1 MRSYENNCNQSRDG
15 IIFANATKD
24 MLVTNAGFAK
34 SRKTI
39 VRCQEWVK
47 LTNNRMTSK
56 ETFVRW
62 TFFTVGLIVLALGIA
77 MTIQAKNLGIGP
89 WDVFHYGL
97 FLQLG
102 LTIGSWAIISGLV
115 IIVFTSIAQ
124 RVIPQAGTILN
135 MLLLGI
141 FIDIFNFILTE
152 PATLPGQIAI
162 FVAGTVILG
171 YGIGI
176 YVSADLGAGP
186 RDSLM
191 LVVSEKTGWR
201 MSWVRNGMEVTV
213 LLLGWM
219 LGGPVGA
226 GTVLIAF
233 LLGPIVGFSLPQS
246 RGLLNFVLERGK
258 HDENFHKGAVRP
270 DDYDGTRQKVR

>member
-1 MRSYENNCNQSRDG
+1 
-15 IIFANATKD
+15 
-24 MLVTNAGFAK
+24 
-34 SRKTI
+34 
-39 VRCQEWVK
+39 
-47 LTNNRMTSK
+47 MTPK
-56 ETFVRW
+56 EKVVRW
-62 TFFTVGLIVLALGIA
+62 TFFTVGLIVLALGIS

-115 IIVFTSIAQ
+115 IIASVSIAQ
-124 RVIPQAGTILN
+124 RSIPQAGTILN
-135 MLLLGI
+135 MLLIGI
-141 FIDIFNFILTE
+141 FIDLFNFILTE

-162 FVAGTVILG
+162 FIAGTVVLG

-191 LVVSEKTGWR
+191 LVVSEKTGWN
-201 MSWVRNGMEVTV
+201 MSWVRNGMEVAV
-213 LLLGWM
+213 LILGLM

-246 RGLLNFVLERGK
+246 RELLKFVLERGK
-258 HDENFHKGAVRP
+258 DDENFHEGAVRP